1 MTIPVNIIILRLF
14 LATICG
20 AIVGLERE
28 ISDKAAGLRTHILV
42 CIGSCMFGL
51 LGLELTASYPG
62 ADILRL
68 AQGLLIGVG
77 FLGAGVIMREG
88 ASIRGLTTA
97 AGIWVM
103 GAIGL
108 AIGVGSYY
116 IAFAGTIFCLITVTL
131 FGKMEGWVKK

>member
-1 MTIPVNIIILRLF
+1 MNIHVNIIFLRLF
-14 LATICG
+14 LAAVCG
-20 AIVGLERE
+20 AIIGLERE
-28 ISDKAAGLRTHILV
+28 IRDKAAGLRTHILV
-42 CIGSCMFGL
+42 CIGACLFGM
-51 LGLELTASYPG
+51 LGLELTASYRD

-88 ASIRGLTTA
+88 ASIKGLTTA

-103 GAIGL
+103 GAVGL

-116 IAFAGTIFCLITVTL
+116 IGLVGTLFSFLTVAL
-131 FGKMEGWVKK
+131 FGKVEKLVKK

>member
-1 MTIPVNIIILRLF
+1 MAIPVNIIILRLF
-14 LATICG
+14 LATVCG

-42 CIGSCMFGL
+42 CLGSCMFGL
-51 LGLELTASYPG
+51 LGLELTVSYPQ

-77 FLGAGVIMREG
+77 FLGGGVIMREG
-88 ASIRGLTTA
+88 ASVKGLTTA

-108 AIGVGSYY
+108 AIGVGRYY
-116 IAFAGTIFCLITVTL
+116 ISLVGTL
-131 FGKMEGWVKK
+131 FIFLVIGLFGRVGKMVRK

>member
-1 MTIPVNIIILRLF
+1 MNMNVNIIFLRLF
-14 LATICG
+14 LAVVCG
-20 AIVGLERE
+20 AIIGLERE
-28 ISDKAAGLRTHILV
+28 VRDKAAGLRTHILV
-42 CIGSCMFGL
+42 CIGACLFGM
-51 LGLELTASYPG
+51 LGLELTASYRD

-68 AQGLLIGVG
+68 AQGLLIGMG

-103 GAIGL
+103 GAVGF

-116 IAFAGTIFCLITVTL
+116 IALVGTLFSFLTIAL
-131 FGKMEGWVKK
+131 FGKVEKLVKK